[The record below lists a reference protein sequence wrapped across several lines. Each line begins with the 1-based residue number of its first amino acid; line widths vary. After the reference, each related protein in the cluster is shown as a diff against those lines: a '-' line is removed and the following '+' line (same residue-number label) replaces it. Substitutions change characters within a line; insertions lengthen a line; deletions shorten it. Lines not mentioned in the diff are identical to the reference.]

1 MIRVGSF
8 SMHCNKS
15 REKYTFIYP
24 AKIVEKILEFFHP
37 MFQCWQNAVYWQRS
51 LQVVI
56 PISYLNRNISF
67 LNIYDKEG
75 KSTSSRQNKVI
86 VMFYFLSS
94 TVKLLLTE
102 RNNTIII
109 FSKWIMWYAQKYL
122 PLRSVSKDYVFIPWC
137 SIQVWANLIYSFI
150 EEFEIL

>member
-15 REKYTFIYP
+15 REKYTFIFP
-24 AKIVEKILEFFHP
+24 AKIVENILELFHP

-56 PISYLNRNISF
+56 PISYLNRNISVLLF
-67 LNIYDKEG
+67 LTVMIKRE
-75 KSTSSRQNKVI
+75 KVHISSSRQNKVI

-94 TVKLLLTE
+94 TVKLLLNE

-109 FSKWIMWYAQKYL
+109 FSKWIMWYVQKYL
-122 PLRSVSKDYVFIPWC
+122 PLRSVSKDYSFIPWC
-137 SIQVWANLIYSFI
+137 SIQV
-150 EEFEIL
+150 